1 MIEKVKS
8 YIKKNNMLREGD
20 TVVAGISGGADS
32 VCLLFIL
39 IQLRKEI
46 SFRLSVV
53 HINHRI
59 RAEAGEDARF
69 VEALCGKW
77 NCDFYCIEED
87 VREYAAYHAM
97 SEEEAGRAVRYG
109 AFQTVLT
116 KMGAPEGKI
125 AVAHNQNDNAE
136 TVLFHLMRGC
146 GLSGLA
152 GIPPVREHIIRPLLC
167 VSRPE
172 IEAYLE
178 KNGVPY
184 CIDRTNNEDT
194 YTRNKIRHHI
204 VAYGEKEICEK
215 AVSHIYDTS
224 VIMKEMQDYI
234 QVNTKK
240 ALERCMKY
248 EKGDIIFQISSFL
261 KEHPLIQK
269 QCILAAIEEA
279 AGSKKDIAFVH
290 VEGMRQLFFR
300 KSNGQIDLP
309 YKLTVYREYDRIRLT
324 TRNEKEERKEI
335 HPVLAPGETCWK
347 GEMKLLAS
355 VFSYEKSQNIPE
367 KTYTKWFDYDKIVKS
382 LVVRTRQTGD
392 YLEVYANGGR
402 KSLKSYFIEEKIPRA
417 KRDSMPLLA
426 DGNHIVWIIGRRISE
441 HYKIDNQT
449 KTVLQIQVTGG
460 TSDGRENQD
469 TVNGRRSK

>member
-1 MIEKVKS
+1 M
-8 YIKKNNMLREGD
+8 
-20 TVVAGISGGADS
+20 
-32 VCLLFIL
+32 
-39 IQLRKEI
+39 
-46 SFRLSVV
+46 
-53 HINHRI
+53 
-59 RAEAGEDARF
+59 
-69 VEALCGKW
+69 
-77 NCDFYCIEED
+77 
-87 VREYAAYHAM
+87 
-97 SEEEAGRAVRYG
+97 
-109 AFQTVLT
+109 
-116 KMGAPEGKI
+116 
-125 AVAHNQNDNAE
+125 
-136 TVLFHLMRGC
+136 
-146 GLSGLA
+146 
-152 GIPPVREHIIRPLLC
+152 
-167 VSRPE
+167 
-172 IEAYLE
+172 
-178 KNGVPY
+178 
-184 CIDRTNNEDT
+184 
-194 YTRNKIRHHI
+194 
-204 VAYGEKEICEK
+204 
-215 AVSHIYDTS
+215 
-224 VIMKEMQDYI
+224 
-234 QVNTKK
+234 
-240 ALERCMKY
+240 
-248 EKGDIIFQISSFL
+248 
-261 KEHPLIQK
+261 
-269 QCILAAIEEA
+269 
-279 AGSKKDIAFVH
+279 
-290 VEGMRQLFFR
+290 FFR